1 MPSHKVSHHEV
12 DDAIRIALRLVLE
25 IETFVH
31 LLDSYGLLV
40 SGMSQNKLLEE
51 EEGALVGHALP
62 HLDLSL
68 PGMWSVRNLTVVTLE
83 VLYNKF
89 DLEALL
95 QESVCLHL
103 FLNG

>member
-62 HLDLSL
+62 NLDLSL
-68 PGMWSVRNLTVVTLE
+68 PGMWSVRNLTVVALE
-83 VLYNKF
+83 ILNYKF

-95 QESVCLHL
+95 QEGVCLHL